1 MNNLLKKM
9 TVVLLSLGL
18 AQAVWADNVQDFKEM
33 LQVAEQGDAAAQYN
47 LGLMYYKGKEFVKTT
62 HRQYSGFIR
71 QQSKEVLL
79 PNIIWV

>member
-1 MNNLLKKM
+1 MDFKMNNLLKKM

-47 LGLMYYKGKEFVKTT
+47 
-62 HRQYSGFIR
+62 
-71 QQSKEVLL
+71 
-79 PNIIWV
+79 WV

>member
-1 MNNLLKKM
+1 M

-47 LGLMYYKGKEFVKTT
+47 LGLMYYKGQGV
-62 HRQYSGFIR
+62 RQDDAQAVQWFHKAAEQGSAAAQYNLGCD
-71 QQSKEVLL
+71 V
-79 PNIIWV
+79 